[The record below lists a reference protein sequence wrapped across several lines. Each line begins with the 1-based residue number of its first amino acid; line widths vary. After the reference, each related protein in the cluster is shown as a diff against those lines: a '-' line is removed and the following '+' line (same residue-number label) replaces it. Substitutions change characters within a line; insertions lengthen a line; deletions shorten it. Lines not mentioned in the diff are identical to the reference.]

1 MIRSEAVYRQLVVLF
16 GLGAVACGG
25 GGGSPDASPDAYVA
39 PPFTHGVSTL
49 DGFGDH
55 GLVDGDRNTAMFSNP
70 VNTALGPDGNIYIAD
85 FDNGAIRRAT
95 PAGDVT
101 TVYTAINFVRPF
113 GLAFGADGT
122 LYVSTDNDDT
132 VAHDPMTGTVWK
144 LDLTAKPVTATVIV
158 RGIGRARGLALL
170 PGGKLVMTDF
180 LHHTIRTLDPSNGQI
195 TLVAGAQD
203 VPGFMDGGA
212 SIARF
217 NAPYGV
223 VVIPGPKLIVA
234 DYENQ
239 RLREVALDGT
249 TSTIAGTGVAGYND
263 AAALSAQF
271 HHPES
276 LAIDGSGTIYIG
288 DIDNW
293 RVRRLDAT
301 FTAVDTLA
309 GDGTGGYKD
318 SDNRL
323 TAELYGL
330 EGMVSSGDG
339 KLLYVADGDRGEEG
353 LPYHRVRVV
362 TVSQ

>member
-1 MIRSEAVYRQLVVLF
+1 MITWSSVYRKLVVSISLLC
-16 GLGAVACGG
+16 GACGG
-25 GGGSPDASPDAYVA
+25 GGGTPDASYDAYVA
-39 PPFTHGVSTL
+39 PPFKHGVSTL

-85 FDNGAIRRAT
+85 FDNGAIRRAD
-95 PAGDVT
+95 PAGNVT
-101 TVYTAINFVRPF
+101 TVYTATNFVRPF

-132 VAHDPMTGTVWK
+132 GAHDLMTGTVWK
-144 LDLTAKPVTATVIV
+144 LDVTAKTASVVV
-158 RGIGRARGLALL
+158 RGIGRARGLAVL
-170 PGGKLVMTDF
+170 PDGRLVMTDF
-180 LHHTIRTLDPSNGQI
+180 LHHTIRTLDPSNGNI
-195 TLVAGAQD
+195 TLIAGAQD

-249 TSTIAGTGVAGYND
+249 TSTIAGNGTAGYMD
-263 AAALSAQF
+263 GAALSAQL

-301 FTAVDTLA
+301 FTTVDTLA
-309 GDGTGGYKD
+309 GDGTAGYMD
-318 SDNRL
+318 SDDRL

-330 EGMVSSGDG
+330 EGMVATTDG
-339 KLLYVADGDRGEEG
+339 KTLYVADGDRGEPG

-362 TVSQ
+362 TVSP